1 MIEIIIII
9 KKKEY
14 KITNNPLKPSF
25 IICYFKCSITI
36 IMCFEEWNYK
46 KKKRPKLSVLL
57 LLRVVFLN
65 AIKLN

>member
-25 IICYFKCSITI
+25 IICDFKCSITT
-36 IMCFEEWNYK
+36 IMCFEE
-46 KKKRPKLSVLL
+46 
-57 LLRVVFLN
+57 
-65 AIKLN
+65 